1 MCDCQI
7 IGGGDLYT
15 REIDYC
21 PLHGAA
27 EEMLEALKDTQYWLD
42 HATTKQFEEGD
53 DWLIRDKIT
62 NLIAKATGDN

>member
-1 MCDCQI
+1 MEQYI
-7 IGGGDLYT
+7 
-15 REIDYC
+15 RYC
-21 PLHGAA
+21 PLHAAA